1 MSNINKIKRG
11 LIIVCIVLL
20 IGLVAFIL
28 IRNATNMIIR
38 NQQEKDYDKI
48 VENKKLYKNHTSY
61 DGIFSIKAPSTWS
74 EVKEKKSLNA
84 NAVIEL
90 KNEIRNAYLVAVV
103 TNKLDVTD
111 TFEIFKSDVFTQ
123 KQTHYGITISEYKD
137 VVIDGK
143 NAQYIEFY
151 NTNEDSINTYIRSY
165 AIETENYYVQI
176 MIWTLKSNENLVQ
189 QEFNNI
195 MESFK
200 EI

>member
-28 IRNATNMIIR
+28 IRNTANMIIR

-48 VENKKLYKNHTSY
+48 VENIKQYKSHTSY
-61 DGIFSIKAPSTWS
+61 DGVFSIKAPNTWS
-74 EVKEKKSLNA
+74 EVKNKNSLNA

-111 TFEIFKSDVFTQ
+111 TFEIFKSDVFNQ

-165 AIETENYYVQI
+165 AIETKNYYVQI

-195 MESFK
+195 MNTFK

>member
-48 VENKKLYKNHTSY
+48 VENKKLYKSHTSY

-74 EVKEKKSLNA
+74 EIKEKKSLNA

-137 VVIDGK
+137 VVIGGK

-189 QEFNNI
+189 PEFNNI

>member
-1 MSNINKIKRG
+1 MSNIDKIKRG

-20 IGLVAFIL
+20 VGLVGFIV
-28 IRNATNMIIR
+28 IRNTANMIIR

-48 VENKKLYKNHTSY
+48 VENTKQYKNHTSY
-61 DGIFSIKAPSTWS
+61 DGVFSIKTPNTWS
-74 EVKEKKSLNA
+74 EVKNKNSLNA

-165 AIETENYYVQI
+165 AIETKNYYVQI
-176 MIWTLKSNENLVQ
+176 MIWTLKSNETLVQ
-189 QEFNNI
+189 EEFKNI
-195 MESFK
+195 MNTFK